1 MEKTMAKVGSF
12 WISKKAKQEIT
23 TITAQLSSFSNTIED
38 KAKMVLDK
46 IKGKPQKSLPELLRE
61 HNLPAGLFPKN
72 IICYELDES
81 KGKLVVHLASACEV
95 SFKDSSIVRYATR
108 VKAKLAKG
116 KLSSVEGMKTK
127 IVVWTKVTTVSVESY
142 KSEKVWFVAGI
153 KKSRP
158 KDAYEMPRQALG
170 VDDF

>member
-1 MEKTMAKVGSF
+1 MEKTHSEPF
-12 WISKKAKQEIT
+12 CFQWRYRRE
-23 TITAQLSSFSNTIED
+23 
-38 KAKMVLDK
+38 
-46 IKGKPQKSLPELLRE
+46 GKPQKSLPELLRE

-108 VKAKLAKG
+108 VKAKLSKG
-116 KLSSVEGMKTK
+116 KLSSIEGMKTK
-127 IVVWTKVTTVSVESY
+127 IMVWTKVTTVSVESY

-153 KKSRP
+153 KKSRL
-158 KDAYEMPRQALG
+158 KDAYEMPRQALR